1 MLDLVLKE
9 LLQEIQWCNRNFN
22 LNVWFKHYDFFNSL
36 KVIAWDMGEWG
47 LLDLDSM
54 CEASIRARARSL
66 RRGQEATVAVGG
78 KSGCE
83 PSVGDYG
90 PIG

>member
-1 MLDLVLKE
+1 
-9 LLQEIQWCNRNFN
+9 
-22 LNVWFKHYDFFNSL
+22 
-36 KVIAWDMGEWG
+36 
-47 LLDLDSM
+47 
-54 CEASIRARARSL
+54 L

-90 PIG
+90 PIGWTLGGLEQLPHLPPE